1 MSGLART
8 SLLHYESL
16 GLLQPKA
23 RSASGYRLYGPAEL
37 ARLQSIRRFRE
48 AGLSLNAIR
57 ELLTPRSMSEPA
69 QLLEQRLLELCK
81 EMETLRTQQKQ
92 LTRLLATPGF
102 RSRRFAASKAAWV
115 ALLRRAGMSDD
126 EMNDWH
132 RRFEADN
139 PREHA
144 TFLRSLGLDGA
155 EVARIRKSSR
165 DMAT

>member
-1 MSGLART
+1 MSGLARA

-16 GLLQPKA
+16 GLLQAKA

-37 ARLQSIRRFRE
+37 ARLRSIRRFRE
-48 AGLSLNAIR
+48 AGLSLNTIR
-57 ELLTPRSMSEPA
+57 ELLTPRGMSEPA

-102 RSRRFAASKAAWV
+102 RSRRFAGSKAAWV

-132 RRFEADN
+132 KRFEADN

-144 TFLRSLGLDGA
+144 TFLRSLGLDTA
-155 EVARIRKSSR
+155 EVTRIRKSSR
-165 DMAT
+165 GTAT